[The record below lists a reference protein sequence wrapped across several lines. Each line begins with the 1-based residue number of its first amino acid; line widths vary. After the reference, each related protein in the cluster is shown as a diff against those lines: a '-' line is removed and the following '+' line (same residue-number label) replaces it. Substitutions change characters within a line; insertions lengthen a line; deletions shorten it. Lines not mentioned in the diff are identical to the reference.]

1 MSTLSV
7 WMNGRYVGA
16 WQQVRG
22 GRDRFSYARGWLSDP
37 QSRALSLSLPMTSDA
52 EITSDAVGYY
62 FDNLLPDTQGI
73 RDRIQT
79 RFSTRSASTFDLLEA
94 IGRDCVGAV
103 QLLPQGTEP
112 SGWNTL
118 NVERLKSKE
127 IEAILRAVPT
137 SSAPLLNRPDE
148 GGDFRISL
156 AGAQEKTALT
166 KIGRYWYKPL
176 GSTPTTHILKLPLG
190 LVGNRRLDLS
200 HSVDNEWLC
209 AQLLKEL
216 GLPVASTDIGQFG
229 DQRALIVERF
239 DRRWQNVGDG
249 DPHAGNFA
257 PLKDTWIARL
267 PQEDFC
273 QVTARPHTAKYENEG
288 GPSMLGILDVLARAE
303 SPASDQRLFMLAQL
317 VFWMLAA
324 TDGHAKNFS
333 IYHHRGGAF
342 GLTPLYDVL
351 STWPVVGKRAD
362 QLDIH
367 ELKLAMALRG
377 KSAHYKIIEIQPRHF
392 RALADEYP
400 DAKAWP
406 AMIDLA
412 NRVEG
417 AIKAVERRLPNGFA
431 QAVWVPISEGM
442 LKQAKSFLSHPMTSN
457 TANASMS

>member
-1 MSTLSV
+1 VSTLGV

-22 GRDRFSYARGWLSDP
+22 GRDRFSYDKDWISDA

-52 EITSDAVGYY
+52 AITSDAVGYY
-62 FDNLLPDTQGI
+62 FDNLLPDSQGI

-79 RFSTRSASTFDLLEA
+79 RFNTHSASTFDLLEA

-103 QLLPQGTEP
+103 QLLPEGEEP
-112 SGWNTL
+112 SSWDTL
-118 NVERLKSKE
+118 NVRRLKPKE

-137 SSAPLLNRPDE
+137 ASAPLLNGTDE
-148 GGDFRISL
+148 SDDFRISL

-166 KIGRYWYKPL
+166 KMGLHWYKPL

-190 LVGNRRLDLS
+190 VVGNRKPDLS

-209 AQLLKEL
+209 AALLKEL
-216 GLPVASTDIGQFG
+216 NLLVANTDIGQFG

-249 DPHAGNFA
+249 DPRAANFE
-257 PLKDTWIARL
+257 PLRDTWIARL

-273 QVTARPHTAKYENEG
+273 QVAGLPLTKKYENDG
-288 GPSMLGILDVLARAE
+288 GPSMGDILNELARAE
-303 SPASDQRLFMLAQL
+303 HPASDQQHFMLSQL
-317 VFWMLAA
+317 AFWMLAA
-324 TDGHAKNFS
+324 ADGHAKNFS
-333 IYHHRGGAF
+333 IYHRRGGSF

-367 ELKLAMALRG
+367 ELKLAMALRS
-377 KSAHYKIIEIQPRHF
+377 KKAHYKIVEIQPRHF
-392 RALADEYP
+392 QTLAAQYP
-400 DAKAWP
+400 DAEAWP
-406 AMIDLA
+406 AMIELA
-412 NRVEG
+412 GRVEG
-417 AIKAVERRLPNGFA
+417 AIEAVEKQLPEGFA
-431 QAVWVPISEGM
+431 ESVWIPTSKGM
-442 LKQAKSFLSHPMTSN
+442 LKQAKSFLSH
-457 TANASMS
+457 AKA

>member
-1 MSTLSV
+1 
-7 WMNGRYVGA
+7 MNGRYVGA

-22 GRDRFSYARGWLSDP
+22 GRDRFSYDKGWISDP

-52 EITSDAVGYY
+52 AITSNAVGYY
-62 FDNLLPDTQGI
+62 FDNLLPDSQGI
-73 RDRIQT
+73 RERIQT
-79 RFSTRSASTFDLLEA
+79 RFKTRSANTFDLLEA

-103 QLLPQGTEP
+103 QLLPEGEEP
-112 SGWNTL
+112 KGWDTL
-118 NVERLKSKE
+118 DVQRLKPKE
-127 IEAILRAVPT
+127 IEAVLRAVPT
-137 SSAPLLNRPDE
+137 TSAPLLNGTDK

-166 KIGRYWYKPL
+166 RIGRHWYKPL

-209 AQLLKEL
+209 AALLKEL
-216 GLPVASTDIGQFG
+216 GLPVASTDISQFG
-229 DQRALIVERF
+229 DQRVLIVERF
-239 DRRWQNVGDG
+239 DRRWQNIGEENPRAVSFE
-249 DPHAGNFA
+249 P
-257 PLKDTWIARL
+257 PKDAWIARL

-273 QVTARPHTAKYENEG
+273 QATGRPHTAKYENEG
-288 GPSMLGILDVLARAE
+288 GPSMRDILNELARAE
-303 SPASDQRLFMLAQL
+303 QPASDQQRFILSQL

-333 IYHHRGGAF
+333 IFHRRGGGF

-377 KSAHYKIIEIQPRHF
+377 KRAHYKVVEIQPRHF
-392 RALADEYP
+392 QALADMYP
-400 DAKAWP
+400 ATDVWP
-406 AMIDLA
+406 AMIELA
-412 NRVEG
+412 GRVES
-417 AIKAVERRLPNGFA
+417 AIKAVEKRLPKGLA
-431 QAVWVPISEGM
+431 ESVWVPMSKGT
-442 LKQAKSFLSHPMTSN
+442 LDQAKSFLSY
-457 TANASMS
+457 AKA

>member
-1 MSTLSV
+1 MLGV

-22 GRDRFSYARGWLSDP
+22 GRNRFSYDKGWISDP

-52 EITSDAVGYY
+52 AITSDAVGYY
-62 FDNLLPDTQGI
+62 FDNLLPDSQGI
-73 RDRIQT
+73 RDRIQA
-79 RFSTRSASTFDLLEA
+79 RFNTRSANTFDLLEA

-103 QLLPQGTEP
+103 QLLPEDEEP
-112 SGWNTL
+112 KGWDTI
-118 NVERLKSKE
+118 NVQRLKPKE

-137 SSAPLLNRPDE
+137 TSTPLLNGTDA
-148 GGDFRISL
+148 GDDLRISL

-166 KIGRYWYKPL
+166 KIGRHWHKPL

-190 LVGNRRLDLS
+190 LIGNRRLDLS
-200 HSVDNEWLC
+200 HSIDNEWLC
-209 AQLLKEL
+209 AALLKEL
-216 GLPVASTDIGQFG
+216 GLPVANTDIGQFG
-229 DQRALIVERF
+229 NQRVLIVERF

-249 DPHAGNFA
+249 DPRAANFE

-273 QVTARPHTAKYENEG
+273 QVTGRPHTAKYENEG
-288 GPSMLGILDVLARAE
+288 GPSMRDILNELARAE
-303 SPASDQRLFMLAQL
+303 RPASDQQRFILSQL

-324 TDGHAKNFS
+324 TNGHAKNFS
-333 IYHHRGGAF
+333 IYHHRGGGF

-377 KSAHYKIIEIQPRHF
+377 KNVHYKVVEIHPRHF
-392 RALADEYP
+392 QALADKYP
-400 DAKAWP
+400 AADAWP
-406 AMIDLA
+406 AMIELA
-412 NRVEG
+412 SRAEG
-417 AIKAVERRLPNGFA
+417 AIKAVEKRLPKGFA
-431 QAVWVPISEGM
+431 ESVWAPTSKGVLE
-442 LKQAKSFLSHPMTSN
+442 QAKSFLSY
-457 TANASMS
+457 ANA